1 MRKNDCSGRSSRWA
15 IILAGGD
22 GLRLRPL
29 TRRISGDERPKQF
42 CPIVGGETLL
52 DRTLRR
58 TRLTI
63 ADENTLVVVT
73 QKHEP
78 FYKRYAEK
86 MPSHSFIVQP
96 DNRGTTAPIL
106 YGLLRA
112 VAMDPGCSVAT
123 FPSDHYV
130 SDDESFMY
138 YVDAAF
144 EAAAVLPQTVLLLG
158 INAKSP
164 EVEYGWIEPA
174 DPVFLPCTGPLFRV
188 DRFWEKPSITV
199 AQRLLSRGCF
209 WNSFVMVGRAKT
221 LLGLIA
227 QSVPDLYRQ
236 FERIVPVLG
245 EPQEAAAIGALYSKL
260 RESNFS
266 QEVLGAQPSRL
277 AVLPVTGMEW
287 SDWGDPARVL
297 GSLARIGVQ
306 PEWAAMPL
314 AASV

>member
-15 IILAGGD
+15 VILAGGD
-22 GLRLRPL
+22 GVRLRPL

-58 TRLTI
+58 TRLSI
-63 ADENTLVVVT
+63 PNDKTLIVVT
-73 QKHEP
+73 QKHAS
-78 FYKRYAEK
+78 FYNRYADK
-86 MPSHSFIVQP
+86 MPAHSLVVQP
-96 DNRGTTAPIL
+96 ENRGTTAPIL
-106 YGLLRA
+106 YGLLQA
-112 VAMDPGCSVAT
+112 VAVDPDCSVAI
-123 FPSDHYV
+123 FPSDHYI

-158 INAKSP
+158 INAKTP
-164 EVEYGWIEPA
+164 EIEYGWIEPA
-174 DPVFLPCTGPLFRV
+174 DPIFLPCAGPLFRV
-188 DRFWEKPSITV
+188 ARFWEKPSMAT

-209 WNSFVMVGRAKT
+209 WNSFVMIGRAKT
-221 LLGLIA
+221 LLALISE
-227 QSVPDLYRQ
+227 SVPDVYRS
-236 FERIVPVLG
+236 FEPIVP
-245 EPQEAAAIGALYSKL
+245 AIGSRHAPAAVEAVYSKL

-266 QEVLGAQPSRL
+266 QEVLAAQPSRL

-314 AASV
+314 AASA

>member
-1 MRKNDCSGRSSRWA
+1 MEKNDCRTQANRWA
-15 IILAGGD
+15 IVLAGGD
-22 GLRLRPL
+22 GVRLRPL

-144 EAAAVLPQTVLLLG
+144 EAARVMPESVLLLG

-174 DPVFLPCTGPLFRV
+174 DPIFLPCAGPLFRV

-221 LLGLIA
+221 LLELI
-227 QSVPDLYRQ
+227 SESTPDVYSL
-236 FERIVPVLG
+236 FERIAPAIG
-245 EPQEAAAIGALYSKL
+245 TSYEAAAIGALYSQL

-266 QEVLGAQPSRL
+266 QEILTRQFLRL

-306 PEWAAMPL
+306 PEWAAMSL
-314 AASV
+314 AASA

>member
-1 MRKNDCSGRSSRWA
+1 MQKGDCHKQPNRWA
-15 IILAGGD
+15 IVLAGGD
-22 GLRLRPL
+22 GVRLRAL

-42 CPIVGGETLL
+42 CPILGAETLL

-58 TRLTI
+58 ARLSI

-73 QKHEP
+73 QKHAP
-78 FYKRYAEK
+78 FYKRYAER
-86 MPSHSFIVQP
+86 MSSRSLVVQP
-96 DNRGTTAPIL
+96 ENRGTTAPIL
-106 YGLLRA
+106 YALMRA
-112 VAMDPGCSVAT
+112 AAIDPDSSVAT

-144 EAAAVLPQTVLLLG
+144 EAARVMPESVLLLG

-188 DRFWEKPSITV
+188 ARFWEKPSLAL

-221 LLGLIA
+221 LIELISKSA
-227 QSVPDLYRQ
+227 PDVYSL
-236 FERIVPVLG
+236 FERIAPAIG
-245 EPQEAAAIGALYSKL
+245 TSHEAAAIGALYSQL
-260 RESNFS
+260 PESNFS
-266 QEVLGAQPSRL
+266 QEILTRQSSRL
-277 AVLPVTGMEW
+277 AVFPVTGIEW

-297 GSLARIGVQ
+297 GSLSRIGIQ
-306 PEWAAMPL
+306 PEWAAVPL
-314 AASV
+314 AASA